1 MATKKVKVT
10 GTDQDELQELLD
22 STSETSPVAAKAAEE
37 KPEEQPKPQQ
47 KPAEPEKPAPVD
59 DTPPDPRAAGTN
71 TEPRKSSEDKIVD
84 EIAAENAH
92 STLDE
97 VYENEREPEGPM
109 IILGDEK
116 RHWYNF
122 LKRPK
127 FWWALFGLLILAAIF
142 AWLITPSRI
151 WVLNAVGFRTQLNM
165 STLVSSAEGTPPILK
180 NALVTVNGQ
189 EYHTDDDGKLK
200 ISIPYGQTRIVI
212 SKQGYETIAKDEMFD
227 YDPFFYVAGGQQAD
241 DQQRNQAIFMKS
253 VGVELSFIAKDWLSG
268 QPITSGRFSVGDVV
282 TSPGSKGEVH
292 LVLPATDAKTA
303 QVKAEFGGAGYA
315 DTTTEVAIPSTDKEL
330 TFVSAGK
337 HYFISKRSGQFAV
350 YSSNLD
356 GTNVAEVVP
365 PAANETADIAFTVS
379 PSGKYGVL
387 ASTREAT
394 RDTFGSVQQK
404 AYVIDFANNKMTAVD
419 AAMQFDFA
427 DWAGDTVVYTAR
439 VHNDG
444 GNVVQRVAS
453 INAESAKQTTLASDV
468 NVRTVRVRLNSVLYI
483 TNSNE
488 LRTVKVSGGTEK
500 ALGSQL
506 LAFTQPEPNK
516 FAYQIADKS
525 WRQYDVNADQVSTVP
540 TPSAIDRAILAS
552 TSADGQTLLAVEPVD
567 GKRTLIAR
575 AVGNGQETK
584 LFSGEFSGPVRWVGN
599 VAVYRVAGADYAVAS
614 SGGTPKK
621 ITDVSVTQNSPDDY
635 FDFN

>member
-10 GTDQDELQELLD
+10 GSEQDELKELLE
-22 STSETSPVAAKAAEE
+22 STPPTSTAPEPEQPKETIKTEE
-37 KPEEQPKPQQ
+37 KPV
-47 KPAEPEKPAPVD
+47 EPEKTTPVD
-59 DTPPDPRAAGTN
+59 DLPPDPRAAGSSAI
-71 TEPRKSSEDKIVD
+71 PRKPTEDKIVD

-92 STLDE
+92 SALDD

-109 IILGDEK
+109 LILGGEK

-127 FWWALFGLLILAAIF
+127 FWWSLIGFLLLAAIF

-151 WVLNAVGFRTQLNM
+151 WVLNTIGLRTEINI
-165 STLVSSAEGTPPILK
+165 STLVNSAEGTPPILK

-189 EYHTDDDGKLK
+189 EHHTDDEGKLK
-200 ISIPYGQTRIVI
+200 LVVPYGQTKIVI
-212 SKQGYETIAKDEMFD
+212 SKQGYETITKDEMLD
-227 YDPFFYVAGGQQAD
+227 YDPFFYAAGGQQAD
-241 DQQRNQAIFMKS
+241 EQQRNQAIFMKS

-303 QVKAEFGGAGYA
+303 QVKAEFGGSGYA
-315 DTTTEVAIPSTDKEL
+315 DTTVETPIPSTGQEL
-330 TFVSAGK
+330 TFVPAGK

-365 PAANETADIAFTVS
+365 AAASETADIAFTVS

-387 ASTREAT
+387 ASTREAA

-439 VHNDG
+439 VHNGDG
-444 GNVVQRVAS
+444 DVVYRLGS
-453 INAESAKQTTLASDV
+453 INAENTKQTTLATDV
-468 NVRTVRVRLNSVLYI
+468 NIKTVRVRLSSALYI
-483 TNSNE
+483 NNANE
-488 LRTVKVSGGTEK
+488 LRTVKVNGGTEK
-500 ALGSQL
+500 SLGAQL

-540 TPSAIDRAILAS
+540 TPSAIDRAILSSA
-552 TSADGQTLLAVEPVD
+552 SADGQNLLAVEPVD
-567 GKRTLIAR
+567 GKRTLISR
-575 AVGNGQETK
+575 SVGNGQETK
-584 LFSGEFSGPVRWVGN
+584 LFSGEFNGPVRWVGN
-599 VAVYRVAGADYAVAS
+599 VAVYRAGAADYAVAA
-614 SGGTPKK
+614 GGGAPKK
-621 ITDVSVTQNSPDDY
+621 ITDVTVTQTSPDEY